1 MPRKAGYS
9 LSDEIR
15 RALDDLVRAVDRLR
29 EALAEPESN
38 PLAIDGT
45 IQRFEF
51 TIELFWKT
59 MKRLLARDGVETAT
73 PRESLRRAFQAGW
86 IDDEEAWLAMVDVR
100 NRTSHAYREALA
112 RGIYQDIRRS
122 FPVMERTLKTLAEI
136 AGR

>member
-1 MPRKAGYS
+1 M
-9 LSDEIR
+9 SDEIAR
-15 RALDDLVRAVDRLR
+15 SVGDLSRAVDRLR

-59 MKRLLARDGVETAT
+59 MKRLLARDGVVTAT
-73 PRESLRRAFQAGW
+73 PREALRRAYQAGW
-86 IDDEEAWLAMVDVR
+86 IDDEAAWLAMMQDR

-112 RGIYQDIRRS
+112 RAIYDDIRLT
-122 FPVMERTLKTLAEI
+122 FAEMERALKALKAV
-136 AGR
+136 AARS